1 MLPEWIEFK
10 NQVEASKDSLA
21 GADLSNKK
29 LMQAKLQNAKLQ
41 GADLSFAYLIRAD
54 LRGADL
60 SDVDFTG
67 AVLSEANLRGANLE
81 NAEFED
87 AYLNG
92 ADLSEATNLTCDQ
105 IDLAYMDRETRLP
118 DNIQIQWNSDDEF
131 ECCENG

>member
-10 NQVEASKDSLA
+10 NQVETSKDKLA
-21 GADLSNKK
+21 GADLSNRK
-29 LMQAKLQNAKLQ
+29 LMQAKLDNAQLQ
-41 GADLSFAYLIRAD
+41 GADLSYAYLIRAD
-54 LRGADL
+54 LRGANL

-67 AVLSEANLRGANLE
+67 AVLSEADLRGANLE

-92 ADLSEATNLTCDQ
+92 ADLSGATNLTCDQ
-105 IDLAYMDRETRLP
+105 IDLAYLDKDTRLP
-118 DNIQIQWNSDDEF
+118 DNIRIQWISDDQF